1 MDSLVRKI
9 KGRVYRKGKGW
20 VFTPKDFLDLGN
32 RAAVDQVLSRLTKAG
47 DFRRLDRGL
56 YDFPAKHAV
65 LGALAPDPDL
75 VAQALA
81 RKTGDSVQVSG
92 ARAANLLGLSTQ
104 VPAKLEYLTT
114 GRAKAHQFGKQTIRL
129 KRMPSRIPRQAPPG
143 TALALNALLYLGKTG
158 VTDAV
163 VVRLQSILPSKE
175 KNALASTIGVV
186 PDWLV
191 PTIKKI
197 AA

>member
-1 MDSLVRKI
+1 MDSLSRKI
-9 KGRVYRKGKGW
+9 KGRVYRRGKGW

-47 DFRRLDRGL
+47 VFRRLDRGL
-56 YDFPAKHAV
+56 YDFPAKHPL
-65 LGALAPDPDL
+65 LGILSPDPDL

-81 RKTGDSVQVSG
+81 RLTGDSIQVSG

-114 GRAKAHQFGKQTIRL
+114 GPAKTCQIGKQTIRL
-129 KRMPSRIPRQAPPG
+129 KRMPRQTPRNCLDG
-143 TALALNALLYLGKTG
+143 TLLAINALLYLGKTG

-163 VVRLQSILPSKE
+163 VHRLQNILPTKE
-175 KNALASTIGVV
+175 KKALVSTIGVV

-191 PTIKKI
+191 PSIKEI